1 MSEYANKELMLEQI
15 SKHRELY
22 YAAKEAG
29 IEERDRPKPPNEL
42 IKTFYRMI
50 DGIGSRH
57 NFNGYPFLDIMKSEA
72 IIACYRKAH
81 CFDPSKSSNPFGYFS
96 KVIWQEFTDV
106 IKKEKFQSY
115 IKAKSIHM
123 SQSFTSADEEDVG
136 EEIHEINLAN
146 SYFDVDEFERKNN
159 LGSYKVAKERVKKT
173 VVGPLDELF
182 AEDEEEKID
191 SDSESEDD
199 IKLDD
204 EESKTIDFNA
214 LGEEVLK

>member
-81 CFDPSKSSNPFGYFS
+81 CFDPRTISFANNAASPNP
-96 KVIWQEFTDV
+96 IT
-106 IKKEKFQSY
+106 
-115 IKAKSIHM
+115 H
-123 SQSFTSADEEDVG
+123 T
-136 EEIHEINLAN
+136 NTT
-146 SYFDVDEFERKNN
+146 KNF
-159 LGSYKVAKERVKKT
+159 LIS
-173 VVGPLDELF
+173 
-182 AEDEEEKID
+182 
-191 SDSESEDD
+191 
-199 IKLDD
+199 
-204 EESKTIDFNA
+204 
-214 LGEEVLK
+214 